1 MAVTGGRRVIADS
14 MFRATDA
21 FVQFDPAGSGG
32 ELKKARKGLKGK
44 DDERAIA
51 TIMQANAVIG
61 CTAKQQAMRK
71 KSCTM
76 VRAKEFMG
84 ASTDDADSVADAL
97 QRARKACPCSM
108 DVDEEGRNVFFVSE
122 DAFAEEQLKISPEMA
137 ASVLLGGMKTIAEGS
152 LNAGVDGAV
161 VAVPLRWAEAQR
173 TSLKKAAELCGLT
186 LLQAIPEPIAIAIAH
201 GLDQP
206 APMRSDLALIVDVGE
221 QNMQLTVIAARS
233 GMMSIKCSHVE
244 DGVGGRVL
252 DESLI
257 EFARG
262 NLSVRLVA

>member
-1 MAVTGGRRVIADS
+1 MASLVTEARGNTATAAKEHVCGIDFGGSYCSVAVTSEGKAQVIADS
-14 MFRATDA
+14 MGFRATDA

-122 DAFAEEQLKISPEMA
+122 DAFAEEQLKISPEMT

-173 TSLKKAAELCGLT
+173 TSLKEAAELCGLT

-206 APMRSDLALIVDVGE
+206 APMR
-221 QNMQLTVIAARS
+221 VISLSSWTSVSR
-233 GMMSIKCSHVE
+233 ICS
-244 DGVGGRVL
+244 
-252 DESLI
+252 
-257 EFARG
+257 
-262 NLSVRLVA
+262 